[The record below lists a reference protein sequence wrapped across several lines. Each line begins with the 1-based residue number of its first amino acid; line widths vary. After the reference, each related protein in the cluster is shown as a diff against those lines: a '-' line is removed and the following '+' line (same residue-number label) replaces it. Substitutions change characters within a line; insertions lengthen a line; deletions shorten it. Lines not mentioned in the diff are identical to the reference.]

1 MTALPTSVVGPSRR
15 SIADDLVSACREVGT
30 THVFGVPGGG
40 SNLDVV
46 GAAQAQGLE
55 FVLVH
60 TETAAAIM
68 AGVMAELTGA
78 PGLCL
83 ATRGP
88 GAASAVN
95 GVAQALLDRQ
105 PLVVVTDCVAANDRP
120 RVSHQRLDQPAL
132 MGAVSKASIALDG
145 RDPGAAQA
153 LVALAL
159 EGRPG
164 PVHVDIDPSAV
175 SAVSAV
181 STGLVPAEPR
191 PRSAVGDLAHALE
204 LVGAARR
211 PVVIVGIGA
220 VVQRP
225 ADRADT
231 AAALADLG
239 NRLHVPVLCTYKARG
254 MVADG
259 SAWCA
264 GVATGATI
272 ESPVLQ
278 AADLIIGVG
287 LDPVEL
293 IPAAWSYDAP
303 VVLCGPWAVDDS
315 SYFGDRLAADVVARP
330 ADAIAAIAATVVSE
344 WAADDGAVFAA
355 AAIAEVLAVEPP
367 APVGL
372 VPQQVV
378 TLAAAAAPDGTI
390 ATVDAGAHMLV
401 AMPLWPVAAPCEL
414 LISSGL
420 ATMGFALP
428 AAIAAAL
435 ARPGRHVVCFTGD
448 GGLGMVLA
456 ELETVARLH
465 LPIVVV
471 VFDDA
476 SLSLIAAK
484 QQPEGHGG
492 AAAVSYRAI
501 DFAGVA
507 AACGLQA
514 ERVSDVDAY
523 ERALTDAFAREGGT
537 LVDVTVDPSAY
548 GAVLDAIRGVRI
560 PSI

>member
-1 MTALPTSVVGPSRR
+1 MTAPPTSVVGPSRR

-78 PGLCL
+78 PGMCL

-105 PLVVVTDCVAANDRP
+105 PMVVVTDCVSASDRP
-120 RVSHQRLDQPAL
+120 RVSHQRLDQQAL
-132 MGAVSKASIALDG
+132 MCAVSKASIALDG
-145 RDPGAAQA
+145 RDPAASRA

-164 PVHVDIDPSAV
+164 PVHVDIDPSAP
-175 SAVSAV
+175 SM
-181 STGLVPAEPR
+181 GPVPAEQR
-191 PRSAVGDLAHALE
+191 PRSAVGDLAHVLE

-211 PVVIVGIGA
+211 PVVIVGVGA

-278 AADLIIGVG
+278 TADLIIGIG

-303 VVLCGPWAVDDS
+303 VVLCGPWAIDDS
-315 SYFGDRLAADVVARP
+315 SYFGDRLAAEVVARP
-330 ADAIAAIAATVVSE
+330 SDTVAAIAASIVSE
-344 WAADDGAVFAA
+344 WAVDDGAVFAA
-355 AAIAEVLAVEPP
+355 AAVAEVLAVEPS

-378 TLAAAAAPDGTI
+378 TLAAAAAPEGTI

-492 AAAVSYRAI
+492 EFAVRYRAI

-507 AACGLQA
+507 AACGLA
-514 ERVSDVDAY
+514 AARVSDVDAY
-523 ERALTDAFAREGGT
+523 ERALTAAFARDGGT

-560 PSI
+560 PSN

>member
-1 MTALPTSVVGPSRR
+1 
-15 SIADDLVSACREVGT
+15 
-30 THVFGVPGGG
+30 
-40 SNLDVV
+40 
-46 GAAQAQGLE
+46 
-55 FVLVH
+55 
-60 TETAAAIM
+60 
-68 AGVMAELTGA
+68 
-78 PGLCL
+78 
-83 ATRGP
+83 
-88 GAASAVN
+88 
-95 GVAQALLDRQ
+95 
-105 PLVVVTDCVAANDRP
+105 
-120 RVSHQRLDQPAL
+120 
-132 MGAVSKASIALDG
+132 
-145 RDPGAAQA
+145 
-153 LVALAL
+153 
-159 EGRPG
+159 
-164 PVHVDIDPSAV
+164 
-175 SAVSAV
+175 
-181 STGLVPAEPR
+181 
-191 PRSAVGDLAHALE
+191 
-204 LVGAARR
+204 
-211 PVVIVGIGA
+211 VIVGVGA

-239 NRLHVPVLCTYKARG
+239 NRVHVPVLCTYKARG

-278 AADLIIGVG
+278 TADLIIGIG

-315 SYFGDRLAADVVARP
+315 SYFGDRLAAEVVARP
-330 ADAIAAIAATVVSE
+330 SDTVAAIAASIVSE
-344 WAADDGAVFAA
+344 WAVDDGAVFAA
-355 AAIAEVLAVEPP
+355 AAVAEVLAVEPS

-378 TLAAAAAPDGTI
+378 TLAAAAAPEGTI

-492 AAAVSYRAI
+492 AAAVRYRAI

-507 AACGLQA
+507 AACGLHA

-523 ERALTDAFAREGGT
+523 ERALAAAFARDGGT

-560 PSI
+560 PSN